1 MCPEGAATAAAYK
14 SAIDSGLISGDET
27 AVLFNTATGL
37 KYPMPEVT
45 LRVNKDEEIEF
56 GQFL

>member
-14 SAIDSGLISGDET
+14 SAVDSGLISGDET

-37 KYPMPEVT
+37 KYSMPEVT
-45 LRVNKDEEIEF
+45 SRVDKNEEIEF
-56 GQFL
+56 EIFL